1 MERLVLNFFL
11 LTSISLLLAISV
23 FIISWRHFE
32 VTSMLSN
39 LQPYSLEPYKSKTDK
54 LTLLDEAI
62 RYHDGNAVI
71 AVSNQSG
78 K

>member
-1 MERLVLNFFL
+1 MF
-11 LTSISLLLAISV
+11 
-23 FIISWRHFE
+23 
-32 VTSMLSN
+32 SN

-62 RYHDGNAVI
+62 RYHDGNAII
-71 AVSNQSG
+71 AVSEKSE